1 MKRFLPILD
10 WFPRYT
16 RVDLVGDG
24 MAGAI
29 VAIMLVPQSMAY
41 AMLAGL
47 PAQVGLYASLLPL
60 VLYAALGTSRTLA
73 VGPVAMV
80 SLLVATGVSELA
92 PTGTDEF
99 VALAIVLALMVGV
112 IQLGMGLLRLGFLT
126 SLLSHNVLSGFTSGA
141 ALIIGASQ
149 VKHLFGIQVPRS
161 HSLIE
166 TLGEVAKALPE
177 TRPATLAIGAGAVA
191 VLLAWP
197 RLAKGLAGRLGA
209 GETLSGA
216 AAKAGPFVVVLA
228 GTLAVTGL
236 GLAADG
242 VSIVGEIP
250 RGLPSFALPS
260 LEAPDLTAL
269 LPTALLISLVGFMES
284 VAVAKALAARRREKI
299 DANQELIA
307 LGVANLGGS
316 ITGAYPVTGGFSRS
330 VVNFDAGARTGL
342 ASVLTATL
350 VALTLTFLTPLLH
363 DLPRA
368 VLAAIVVVAVAKL
381 VDVGAVRTAWRYS
394 PPEALALLATFATV
408 ITVGI
413 ETGILVGVA
422 VELLFYLWRT
432 YRPHV
437 AVVGRVPGTEHY
449 RNVERHEV
457 ETCPAV
463 AAVRVDENLFFLNAS
478 GLEQRLM
485 GLAADSPELTD
496 LVLICS
502 AVNRIDSSALE
513 VLESLARDLA
523 DAGVRLHLAEVKGPV
538 MDGLRRTHFLEQLGE
553 GRVHLSTH
561 AAMEA
566 LGCHAP
572 GAARPAP
579 EPALT

>member
-10 WFPRYT
+10 WLPRYT

-80 SLLVATGVSELA
+80 SLLVATGISELA

-149 VKHLFGIQVPRS
+149 AKHLFGIQVPRS

-166 TLGEVAKALPE
+166 TLGEIATALPE

-197 RLAKGLAGRLGA
+197 RLARSLAGRLGA

-216 AAKAGPFVVVLA
+216 AAKAGPFVVVLG

-242 VSIVGEIP
+242 VAIVGEIP
-250 RGLPSFALPS
+250 RGLPSVALPA

-342 ASVLTATL
+342 ASVLTAAL

-381 VDVGAVRTAWRYS
+381 VDVAAVRTAWRYS
-394 PPEALALLATFATV
+394 PPEAVALLATFATV

-457 ETCPAV
+457 ETCPTV

-561 AAMEA
+561 AAMET

-572 GAARPAP
+572 GAARPAA
-579 EPALT
+579 EPALA